1 VRDYGRPMVIVSKC
15 LGFDRCRYNGATI
28 PDRFVELLKP
38 LVEFR
43 PVCPEM
49 EIGLGVPREPVRV
62 VQERG
67 ARRLIQPATGR
78 DLTAEMVAF
87 SGRFLASL
95 GQADGFILKSRS
107 PSCGLKDVKIY
118 APEAKSGPL
127 GAGQGFFGQAVLEAF
142 PRLPVEDEGRLSN
155 YPLREHFLKR
165 LFLWADFRR
174 ISQAGRLGGLV
185 EFHSGHKFTL
195 MAYNQKEMRLLGRI
209 AANPERRPAN
219 EVFEDYAAHLVQ
231 ALARTPPYT
240 ANINVLMHGLGHF
253 SERLSRDEKAFF
265 LDALDK
271 YRRGKLPLSGPTLVL
286 LGLVARFGDEY
297 LRRQSFFEPYPEELM
312 DLTDSGK
319 GRIR

>member
-1 VRDYGRPMVIVSKC
+1 MRDFGRPIVVVSSC

-43 PVCPEM
+43 PVCPEV
-49 EIGLGVPREPVRV
+49 EIGLGVPRDPVRV
-62 VQERG
+62 VQEKS
-67 ARRLIQPATGR
+67 ARRLVQPATGR
-78 DLTAEMVAF
+78 DLTAEMLAF
-87 SGRFLASL
+87 SGRFLAGLSEV
-95 GQADGFILKSRS
+95 DGFILKSRS

-118 APEAKSGPL
+118 PPEAGSGPL
-127 GAGQGFFGQAVLEAF
+127 GAGQGFFGRAILEAF
-142 PRLPVEDEGRLSN
+142 PGLPVEDEGRLIN
-155 YPLREHFLKR
+155 YPLREHFLRR

-174 ISQAGRLGGLV
+174 MSQAGRLGGLV
-185 EFHSGHKFTL
+185 QFHSDHKFTL

-209 AANPERRPAN
+209 TANPERRPAK
-219 EVFEDYAAHLVQ
+219 EVLDDYAVHLSR
-231 ALARTPPYT
+231 ALARTPRYT
-240 ANINVLMHGLGHF
+240 ANINVLMHGLGYF
-253 SERLSRDEKAFF
+253 SERLGRDEKAFF

-286 LGLVARFGDEY
+286 RGLVARFGDEY
-297 LRRQSFFEPYPEELM
+297 LQRQSFFEPYPEELM